1 MSIRFR
7 KSIKIVPG
15 IKMNLSK
22 TGASLSLGGR
32 GATVNLSSRGV
43 RTTYSIPGTGI
54 SYVSQTK
61 SGKSGKINSNST
73 INRSAYKELLR
84 QQKEEDK
91 KRLLQEAGEAYSL
104 FQAKLESL
112 SNILKNRE
120 KQPFDWEELTS
131 PREKYQSSIYTPP
144 NFSEPQNTFS
154 PEKVKRELKSK
165 NSRSYIT
172 YFLIV
177 LGLIL
182 GLFNVFIT
190 LIILIFA
197 LANYLFEKKR
207 LDSLYKKYLPIRE
220 QESIEKFHLY

>member
-1 MSIRFR
+1 
-7 KSIKIVPG
+7 
-15 IKMNLSK
+15 MNLSK
-22 TGASLSLGGR
+22 RGASLSLGGR
-32 GATVNLSSRGV
+32 GTTVNLSSRGV

-54 SYVSQTK
+54 SYASQTK
-61 SGKSGKINSNST
+61 SGKSSKSNSNST
-73 INRSAYKELLR
+73 SNRSAYKELLR

-91 KRLLQEAGEAYSL
+91 QRFLQEAEEAYSL

-131 PREKYQSSIYTPP
+131 PREKYQPSIYTPP
-144 NFSEPQNTFS
+144 NFIEPPNIFS
-154 PEKVKRELKSK
+154 PEKVKQELRSK

-182 GLFNVFIT
+182 GLFSVFIT
-190 LIILIFA
+190 LIILILA
-197 LANYLFEKKR
+197 LVNYLIEKKR

-220 QESIEKFHLY
+220 PESKNKV